1 MKPALTRVVVS
12 LLCGLPVAVAAQP
25 FDVVVQRYVAQALE
39 SNLGLRS
46 QDLQVERSA
55 AALDA
60 AKARFWPE
68 LSLNARYTAAQGGR
82 SIDFPIGQLLNPA
95 YQTLNQLLI
104 AQGQQ
109 PRFGTVTDQ
118 SIAFQRE
125 REQDTRLTLRQPLYQ
140 PALPAAVAA
149 QRELLGSEQFARVAL
164 ARQLKRDV
172 TVGYAG
178 WLMALGNEQIVLS
191 SSQLL
196 AENLRVVTSL
206 HANGRITQDQ
216 VLRAQTEQLA
226 VQQQLGAV
234 RGAVAQARSY
244 VNFLLNRPLQADLDV
259 AIAEPVVAT
268 PVLPMEQLRDTA
280 LQQRAELAQLDAL
293 SKAADAQLRIARA
306 ALGPQ
311 VALGVDAGTQG
322 EQYRLGSGYNFVAAS
337 LVLSW
342 KFFDGGA
349 SHAAADEARI
359 AARRTALAREA
370 TAQKVALEVQQ
381 AIDALSIAR
390 DALTTATARQQA
402 AEAALRIA
410 GRKRDEGSI
419 SQVEYLD
426 ARTAATAAQQGLN
439 TARFE
444 LLQRSADLDYATG
457 SGELPQPRTPAK
469 DPLP

>member
-1 MKPALTRVVVS
+1 MKPWLGGLVA
-12 LLCGLPVAVAAQP
+12 LLCVLPAAAEPQP
-25 FDVVVQRYVAQALE
+25 FEAVVGRYVAQALE
-39 SNLGLRS
+39 SNLGLQG

-68 LSLNARYTAAQGGR
+68 LSVSARYTVAQGGR
-82 SIDFPIGQLLNPA
+82 TIDFPIGQLLNPA

-109 PRFGTVTDQ
+109 PRFGTLTDQ

-125 REQDTRLTLRQPLYQ
+125 REQDTRVTLRQPLYQ
-140 PALPAAVAA
+140 PAIPAAVAA
-149 QRELLGSEQFARVAL
+149 QRELLGSEQYARLAL

-178 WLMALGNEQIVLS
+178 WLMAVGNEHIVS
-191 SSQLL
+191 ANSQLL
-196 AENLRVVTSL
+196 AENLRVVTAL
-206 HANGRITQDQ
+206 HTSGRITQDQ
-216 VLRAQTEQLA
+216 VLRAQAEQLA

-234 RGAVAQARSY
+234 RGGVAQARSY
-244 VNFLLNRPLQADLDV
+244 VNFLLNRPLDTPLDEADSAVTLPV
-259 AIAEPVVAT
+259 EPKPQSA
-268 PVLPMEQLRDTA
+268 LRDDA
-280 LQQRAELAQLDAL
+280 LRQRAELAQLDAL
-293 SKAADAQLRIARA
+293 GKAAEAQLRIARA

-311 VALGVDAGTQG
+311 LALGVDAGTQG

-349 SHAAADEARI
+349 SRAAADEARI
-359 AARRTALAREA
+359 ASRRAAVARQA
-370 TAQKVALEVQQ
+370 TAQRVALEVQQ
-381 AIDALSIAR
+381 AIDALAVAR

-426 ARTAATAAQQGLN
+426 ARTAATSAQQGLN
-439 TARFE
+439 SARFE
-444 LLQRSADLDYATG
+444 LLQRSAELDYATG
-457 SGELPQPRTPAK
+457 SGELPSLRTTAK
-469 DPLP
+469 DSLP

>member
-1 MKPALTRVVVS
+1 MRRRWLGALA
-12 LLCGLPVAVAAQP
+12 LLCGLPVAAAPQP
-25 FDVVVQRYVAQALE
+25 FDVVVQQYVAQALD
-39 SNLGLRS
+39 SNLGLQG
-46 QDLQVERSA
+46 QDLQVDRSA

-82 SIDFPIGQLLNPA
+82 TIDFPIGQLLNPA

-109 PRFGTVTDQ
+109 PRFGTLTDQ

-140 PALPAAVAA
+140 PAIPAAVAA
-149 QRELLGSEQFARVAL
+149 QRELLGSEQFARLAL

-178 WLMALGNEQIVLS
+178 WLMAVGNEHIVLA

-206 HANGRITQDQ
+206 HSNGRITQDQ
-216 VLRAQTEQLA
+216 VLRAQTEQLT
-226 VQQQLGAV
+226 VQQQLSAV

-244 VNFLLNRPLQADLDV
+244 VNFLLNRPLETPLEEAVADAAQA
-259 AIAEPVVAT
+259 AQPAPPA
-268 PVLPMEQLRDTA
+268 QLRDDA
-280 LQQRAELAQLDAL
+280 LRQRAELAQLQAL
-293 SKAADAQLRIARA
+293 GNAADAQLRIARA

-311 VALGVDAGTQG
+311 LALGIDAGTQG
-322 EQYRLGSGYNFVAAS
+322 EAYRLGSGYNFVAAS

-349 SHAAADEARI
+349 SRAAADEARI
-359 AARRTALAREA
+359 ASRRAALARQA
-370 TAQKVALEVQQ
+370 TAQRVALEVQQ
-381 AIDALSIAR
+381 AIDGLAVAR
-390 DALTTATARQQA
+390 DALATATARQQA

-439 TARFE
+439 SARFE
-444 LLQRSADLDYATG
+444 LLQRSAELDYATG
-457 SGELPQPRTPAK
+457 SGELPSLRTTAK
-469 DPLP
+469 DSLP